1 MQNEKYAA
9 LQKQLTAVIEALEA
23 QLALE
28 TDSSTAQLL
37 DSASDSAADALVS
50 LQLAQQ
56 KQAALKTTA
65 HKN

>member
-1 MQNEKYAA
+1 MKTEQFEA
-9 LQKQLTAVIEALEA
+9 LQAQLLATIEALEA
-23 QLALE
+23 QLSLE
-28 TDSSTAQLL
+28 TDSATAALL

-65 HKN
+65 KKN